1 MRTDHA
7 TTKGQNYNSVVFRFS
22 LLPLNYLL
30 EAIENAPKTQKIN
43 YFVVA
48 TSSRGNG
55 IHRKEN
61 GIVVWLMNKKTVE
74 IENKLINGCTI

>member
-30 EAIENAPKTQKIN
+30 EANENAPKTQKIN

-61 GIVVWLMNKKTVE
+61 GIVVWLMNKKTME
-74 IENKLINGCTI
+74 IENKLINGYTI